1 MAIKSILENLE
12 EPVGGGFYIKNG
24 YLYYEPKDTGKEEE
38 APKPV
43 KVSSALRITART
55 RNLESRQH
63 GRLLEF
69 KDADKVLKVI
79 PVACSSMQ
87 TDGSEVRQFLADEG
101 LEIMPHKQPRYLLNQ
116 YIVMSRPEQTA
127 LCVNR
132 LGWYDNFC
140 AFILPDRTIG
150 STGDERIVYQPGS
163 LGVRSSVTAHG
174 ELNQWQELSSLSAG
188 NSRLVMALSAA
199 FAAPLIE
206 LTGAESGGFN
216 FVGGSSTGK
225 TTALFVAA
233 SVYGDP
239 NYLNRWRATGNGLEA
254 MAAAHNNALLILD
267 ELAQVSPREAGEI
280 AYMLANGSGKARAS
294 VSGGSRPVTRWSIL
308 FLSAGEISLAQHMQE
323 GGKKTRAGQEVRMV
337 DIPAQAGA
345 DMGMFEDLHGLE
357 SPARFA
363 ETIRDKSAST
373 YGHAIVC
380 FLEQLTDHIAK
391 DKIGLLEVIRETVQS
406 FTDQVVPTSADGQV
420 RRVAHRFGLVAAAG
434 ELATNAGITGWDEGE
449 AIAGVTTCFQA
460 WLNERGGVGS
470 QEERAILE
478 QVRYFFQSHGDSRFS
493 EINKDGDDV
502 YTVPLNRA
510 GFRKKK
516 DDDTL
521 FMVFPEVFKAEVA
534 KGFNSTLVAKLSVQA
549 GYLLPDASGKCSQSK
564 RTPGTQKKA
573 RFYVF
578 TTQVLGDE

>member
-1 MAIKSILENLE
+1 MDIETIL
-12 EPVGGGFYIKNG
+12 KNTIRPLSDGYYVTDG
-24 YLYYEPKDTGKEEE
+24 YLFFQ
-38 APKPV
+38 PKPLPNKDKEPYPV
-43 KVSSALRITART
+43 CICSALSIVART
-55 RNLESRQH
+55 RNIEGRQH

-69 KDADKVLKVI
+69 KDSDNKQKVVPI
-79 PVACSSMQ
+79 ACSSMQ
-87 TDGSEVRQFLADEG
+87 TDGTEVRQHLADQG
-101 LEIMPHKQPRYLLNQ
+101 LEIMPYKQSRDLFNQ
-116 YIVMSRPEQTA
+116 FIVMSQPEQTA
-127 LCVNR
+127 LCVDR
-132 LGWYDNFC
+132 LGWYDNFH
-140 AFILPDRTIG
+140 AYILPDRTIG
-150 STGDERIVYQPGS
+150 STGDERIVYQPGD
-163 LGVRSSVTAHG
+163 LGVRSSIKEHG
-174 ELNQWQELSSLSAG
+174 SLKEWQELSTLCAG
-188 NSRLVMALSAA
+188 NSRLVMAVCTAL
-199 FAAPLIE
+199 AAPLVE

-267 ELAQVSPREAGEI
+267 ELAQVSPLEAGEI

-294 VSGGSRPVTRWSIL
+294 VSGGSRPIARWSLL
-308 FLSAGEISLAQHMQE
+308 FLSAGEISLVQHMQE

-337 DIPAQAGA
+337 DIPAQADAG
-345 DMGMFEDLHGLE
+345 MGLFENLHDIE

-363 ETIRDKSAST
+363 EIIRDKVAHA
-373 YGHAIVC
+373 YGQPIVH

-391 DKIGLLEVIRETVQS
+391 DKISLLDAIRDTVQS
-406 FTDQVVPTSADGQV
+406 FTEQVVPLSADGQV

-434 ELATNAGITGWDEGE
+434 ELATNAGITGWNEGE
-449 AIAGVTTCFQA
+449 AMAGVTICFQA
-460 WLNERGGVGS
+460 WLSERGGIGS

-493 EINKDGDDV
+493 EVNKGGDDV

-510 GFRKKK
+510 GFRKKEN
-516 DDDTL
+516 DDTI

-534 KGFNSTLVAKLSVQA
+534 KGFNPRLVARLSVQA
-549 GYLLPDASGKCSQSK
+549 GYLLPDNSDKHSQSR
-564 RTPGTQKKA
+564 RTPGTNKKA

-578 TTQVLGDE
+578 TTQVLGG